1 MQGSHYGRFFVIGA
15 ALLVG
20 LLLAPGRPSAQAR
33 TGPIYSYL
41 TSQPQMCLDVPRG
54 DFRAGVLLQIYR
66 CQNSPNQQFTYDERS
81 GRLSIGGLCVDAYVG
96 PTGRPMQQGDR
107 IGLWTCQGS
116 PNQQWALS
124 HCAPGKRCLQVLSPS
139 VMVTLANRT
148 MCMDLPN
155 GQSAQGTPV
164 VLWPCQGSPNQMF
177 NVMNINR

>member
-1 MQGSHYGRFFVIGA
+1 MQFSRYGRFFA
-15 ALLVG
+15 ARAVLLVG
-20 LLLAPGRPSAQAR
+20 LFLASAQASAQTR

-96 PTGRPMQQGDR
+96 ASGRPMQQGDR
-107 IGLWTCQGS
+107 IGLWTCQAS
-116 PNQQWALS
+116 PNQQWVLS

-155 GQSAQGTPV
+155 GQTAQGTPV
-164 VLWPCQGSPNQMF
+164 NLWTCQGSPNQMF